1 MQVQGPNFRKKLGRK
16 QMETLQLVMSPLLLT
31 LKIAVISTFFV
42 TVLGLLIAYLLA
54 RKEFTGKKI
63 ADVLLTLP
71 VVLPPTVTGYIL
83 VLLLGKNGFFGSMF
97 YAITGK
103 GILFTWQAAAIAA
116 FVVSLPLMVKTASSS
131 ISAVDRSVEEAACIL
146 GRSEFET
153 ALLITLPLAKKGII
167 AGCVLSFARAVG
179 EFGAT
184 LMVAGNIQGKTSTMP
199 LSIYGAYQ
207 TGNNELANLLVLIL
221 IAISLITIAA
231 TSKLG
236 EK

>member
-1 MQVQGPNFRKKLGRK
+1 
-16 QMETLQLVMSPLLLT
+16 METLQLVMSPLLLT
-31 LKIAVISTFFV
+31 LKIATISTFFV
-42 TVLGLLIAYLLA
+42 AVLGILIAYLLA
-54 RKEFTGKKI
+54 KREFTGKWL

-71 VVLPPTVTGYIL
+71 LVLPPTVTGYIL
-83 VLLLGKNGFFGSMF
+83 VILLGKNGVIGSIF
-97 YAITGK
+97 STVTGS

-131 ISAVDRSVEEAACIL
+131 IGAVDRSVEEAACIL

-153 ALLITLPLAKKGII
+153 ALFITLPLAKKGII

-207 TGNNELANLLVLIL
+207 AGNNELANLLVIIL
-221 IAISLITIAA
+221 VAISLITIAA

-236 EK
+236 EQ

>member
-1 MQVQGPNFRKKLGRK
+1 
-16 QMETLQLVMSPLLLT
+16 
-31 LKIAVISTFFV
+31 V
-42 TVLGLLIAYLLA
+42 TVLGIIIAYILA
-54 RKEFTGKKI
+54 KREFPGKWI
-63 ADVLLTLP
+63 ADTMVTMP
-71 VVLPPTVTGYIL
+71 MILPPTVTGYIL
-83 VLLLGKNGFFGSMF
+83 VILLGKNGVLGSIF
-97 YAITGK
+97 TRLTGS

-116 FVVSLPLMVKTASSS
+116 FVVSLPLMVKTTASA
-131 ISAVDRSVEEAACIL
+131 IGAVDRSVEEAARIL

-153 ALLITLPLAKKGII
+153 ALFITLPLAKKGII

-207 TGNNELANLLVLIL
+207 AGNNELANLLVIIL
-221 IAISLITIAA
+221 VVISLITIAA

-236 EK
+236 ER

>member
-1 MQVQGPNFRKKLGRK
+1 M
-16 QMETLQLVMSPLLLT
+16 LQSVITPLLLT
-31 LKIAVISTFFV
+31 LKIATVSTLFV
-42 TVLGLLIAYLLA
+42 TLLGILIAYLLA
-54 RKEFTGKKI
+54 KREFTGKWL
-63 ADVLLTLP
+63 ADVLVTLP
-71 VVLPPTVTGYIL
+71 LVLPPTVTGYIL
-83 VLLLGKNGFFGSMF
+83 VLLLGKNGALGSIF
-97 YAITGK
+97 SRITGD

-116 FVVSLPLMVKTASSS
+116 FVVSLPLMIKTAT
-131 ISAVDRSVEEAACIL
+131 SAIGSVNRNIEEASCIL

-153 ALLITLPLAKKGII
+153 ALFITLPLAKKGII

-207 TGNNELANLLVLIL
+207 TGNNELANLLVLAL
-221 IAISLITIAA
+221 IVISLITIAA

-236 EK
+236 ER

>member
-1 MQVQGPNFRKKLGRK
+1 
-16 QMETLQLVMSPLLLT
+16 METLQLAMSPLLLT
-31 LKIAVISTFFV
+31 IKIAAISTFFV
-42 TVLGLLIAYLLA
+42 AILGILIAYLLA
-54 RKEFTGKKI
+54 KREFTGRWL
-63 ADVLLTLP
+63 ADVLVTLP
-71 VVLPPTVTGYIL
+71 LVLPPTVTGYIL
-83 VLLLGKNGFFGSMF
+83 VILLGKNGVIGSVF
-97 YAITGK
+97 TKITGN

-116 FVVSLPLMVKTASSS
+116 FVVSLPLMVKTATSA
-131 ISAVDRSVEEAACIL
+131 IGAVDRSVEEAACIL

-153 ALLITLPLAKKGII
+153 ALFITLPLAKKGII

-207 TGNNELANLLVLIL
+207 VGNNELANLLVIIL
-221 IAISLITIAA
+221 IAISLVTIAA

-236 EK
+236 ER

>member
-1 MQVQGPNFRKKLGRK
+1 
-16 QMETLQLVMSPLLLT
+16 METLQSVMSPLMLT
-31 LKIAVISTFFV
+31 LKIASISTVFV
-42 TVLGLLIAYLLA
+42 TVLGIIISYVLA
-54 RKEFTGKKI
+54 KREFTGKWL
-63 ADVLLTLP
+63 ADVLVTLP
-71 VVLPPTVTGYIL
+71 LVLPPTVTGYIL
-83 VLLLGKNGFFGSMF
+83 VLLLGKNGILGSIF
-97 YAITGK
+97 TKITGS

-116 FVVSLPLMVKTASSS
+116 FVVSLPMMVKTATSA
-131 ISAVDRSVEEAACIL
+131 IGAVDRNVEEAACVL

-153 ALLITLPLAKKGII
+153 ALFITLPLAKKGII

-207 TGNNELANLLVLIL
+207 TGNDELANLLVLVL
-221 IAISLITIAA
+221 VVISLITIAA

-236 EK
+236 ER

>member
-1 MQVQGPNFRKKLGRK
+1 M
-16 QMETLQLVMSPLLLT
+16 LQLITSPLLLT
-31 LKIAVISTFFV
+31 LKIATISTLFV
-42 TVLGLLIAYLLA
+42 AVLGLLIAYLLA
-54 RKEFTGKKI
+54 KREFPGKRL

-83 VLLLGKNGFFGSMF
+83 VLLLGKNGILGSIFF
-97 YAITGK
+97 AITGS

-131 ISAVDRSVEEAACIL
+131 IGAVDRSIEEAARIL

-153 ALLITLPLAKKGII
+153 ALFITLPLAKKGII

-207 TGNNELANLLVLIL
+207 VGNNELANLLVLIL

-231 TSKLG
+231 TNKLG
-236 EK
+236 EQ

>member
-1 MQVQGPNFRKKLGRK
+1 
-16 QMETLQLVMSPLLLT
+16 METLQLIISPLLLT
-31 LKIAVISTFFV
+31 LKIATISTLFV
-42 TVLGLLIAYLLA
+42 AVLGLLIAYLLA
-54 RKEFTGKKI
+54 KREFPGKRL
-63 ADVLLTLP
+63 ADILFTLP

-83 VLLLGKNGFFGSMF
+83 VLLLGKNGILGSIFF
-97 YAITGK
+97 AITGG

-131 ISAVDRSVEEAACIL
+131 IGAVDRSVEEAARIL
-146 GRSEFET
+146 GRNEFET
-153 ALLITLPLAKKGII
+153 ALFITIPLAKKGII
-167 AGCVLSFARAVG
+167 TGCVLSFARAVG

-207 TGNNELANLLVLIL
+207 AGNNELANLLVLIL

-236 EK
+236 EQ

>member
-1 MQVQGPNFRKKLGRK
+1 
-16 QMETLQLVMSPLLLT
+16 METLQLAMSPLLLT
-31 LKIAVISTFFV
+31 IKIAAISTFFV
-42 TVLGLLIAYLLA
+42 AILGILIAYLLA
-54 RKEFTGKKI
+54 KREFTGRWL
-63 ADVLLTLP
+63 ADVLVTLP
-71 VVLPPTVTGYIL
+71 LVLPPTVTGYIL
-83 VLLLGKNGFFGSMF
+83 VILLGKNGVIGSVF
-97 YAITGK
+97 TKITGS

-116 FVVSLPLMVKTASSS
+116 FVVSLPLMVKTATSA
-131 ISAVDRSVEEAACIL
+131 IGAVDRSVEEAACIL

-153 ALLITLPLAKKGII
+153 ALFITLPLAKKGII

-207 TGNNELANLLVLIL
+207 VGNNELANLLVLIL
-221 IAISLITIAA
+221 IVISLVTIAA

-236 EK
+236 ER

>member
-1 MQVQGPNFRKKLGRK
+1 
-16 QMETLQLVMSPLLLT
+16 METFQLIATPLLLT
-31 LKIAVISTFFV
+31 LKISIISTLFV
-42 TVLGLLIAYLLA
+42 TVLGIFIAYILA
-54 RKEFTGKKI
+54 KREFPGKWM
-63 ADVLLTLP
+63 ADTLVTMP
-71 VVLPPTVTGYIL
+71 MILPPTVTGYIL
-83 VLLLGKNGFFGSMF
+83 VILLGKNGVLGSIF
-97 YAITGK
+97 TKITGS

-116 FVVSLPLMVKTASSS
+116 FVVSLPLMVKTTTSA
-131 ISAVDRSVEEAACIL
+131 IGAVDRSVEEAACIL

-153 ALLITLPLAKKGII
+153 ALFITLPLAKKGII

-207 TGNNELANLLVLIL
+207 AGNNELANLLVIIL
-221 IAISLITIAA
+221 VVISLITIAA

-236 EK
+236 ER

>member
-1 MQVQGPNFRKKLGRK
+1 
-16 QMETLQLVMSPLLLT
+16 METFQLIINPLLLT
-31 LKIAVISTFFV
+31 LKISTISTVFV
-42 TVLGLLIAYLLA
+42 AIFGLLIAYILA
-54 RKEFTGKKI
+54 RKEFTGKRQV
-63 ADVLLTLP
+63 DVLLTLP

-83 VLLLGKNGFFGSMF
+83 ILLLGKNGIIGSIFF
-97 YAITGK
+97 AITGN

-131 ISAVDRSVEEAACIL
+131 IGAVDRNVEEAAHVL
-146 GRSEFET
+146 GRNELET
-153 ALLITLPLAKKGII
+153 AIFITLPLAKKGII

-207 TGNNELANLLVLIL
+207 AGNNELANLLVLIL

>member
-1 MQVQGPNFRKKLGRK
+1 
-16 QMETLQLVMSPLLLT
+16 METLQLAISPLLLT
-31 LKIAVISTFFV
+31 IKIAAISTFFV
-42 TVLGLLIAYLLA
+42 AILGILIAYLLA
-54 RKEFTGKKI
+54 KREFTGKWL
-63 ADVLLTLP
+63 ADVLVTLP
-71 VVLPPTVTGYIL
+71 LVLPPTVTGYIL
-83 VLLLGKNGFFGSMF
+83 VILLGKNGVIGSVF
-97 YAITGK
+97 TKITGS

-116 FVVSLPLMVKTASSS
+116 FVVSLPLMVKTATSA
-131 ISAVDRSVEEAACIL
+131 IGAVDRSIEEAACIL

-153 ALLITLPLAKKGII
+153 ALFITLPLAKKGII

-207 TGNNELANLLVLIL
+207 VGNNELANLLVLIL
-221 IAISLITIAA
+221 IAISLVTIAA

-236 EK
+236 ER

>member
-1 MQVQGPNFRKKLGRK
+1 
-16 QMETLQLVMSPLLLT
+16 METLKLIISPLLLT
-31 LKIAVISTFFV
+31 LKIATISTLFV
-42 TVLGLLIAYLLA
+42 AVLGLLIAYLLA
-54 RKEFTGKKI
+54 KREFTGKRL

-83 VLLLGKNGFFGSMF
+83 VLLLGKNGILGSIFF
-97 YAITGK
+97 AITGS

-116 FVVSLPLMVKTASSS
+116 FVVSLPLMVKTTSSS
-131 ISAVDRSVEEAACIL
+131 IGAVDRSVEEAARIL

-153 ALLITLPLAKKGII
+153 ALFITLPLAKKGII

-207 TGNNELANLLVLIL
+207 VGNNELANLLVLIL

-236 EK
+236 EQ

>member
-1 MQVQGPNFRKKLGRK
+1 
-16 QMETLQLVMSPLLLT
+16 METLQLAISPLMLT
-31 LKIAVISTFFV
+31 LKIATISTVFV
-42 TVLGLLIAYLLA
+42 TVLGILIAYVLA
-54 RKEFTGKKI
+54 KREFTGKWL
-63 ADVLLTLP
+63 ADVLVTLP
-71 VVLPPTVTGYIL
+71 LVLPPTVTGYIL
-83 VLLLGKNGFFGSMF
+83 VILLGKNGVIGSVF
-97 YAITGK
+97 TKITGS

-116 FVVSLPLMVKTASSS
+116 FVVSLPLMVKTATSA
-131 ISAVDRSVEEAACIL
+131 IGAVDRSVEEAACIL

-153 ALLITLPLAKKGII
+153 ALFITLPLAKKGII

-207 TGNNELANLLVLIL
+207 VGNNELANLLVLIL
-221 IAISLITIAA
+221 IAISLVTIAA

-236 EK
+236 ER